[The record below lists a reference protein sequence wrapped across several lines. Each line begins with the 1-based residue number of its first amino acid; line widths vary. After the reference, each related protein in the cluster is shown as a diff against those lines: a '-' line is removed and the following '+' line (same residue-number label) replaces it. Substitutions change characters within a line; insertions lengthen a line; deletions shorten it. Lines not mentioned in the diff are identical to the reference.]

1 MIGLRLRQR
10 LPEPHHSGRVA
21 IARAEMRGAMVA
33 RSSKMK
39 VFRVPIG
46 FHDAYVAAPSQ
57 KAAIEAWGSDRNVF
71 ARGEAEVVTDPALT
85 AEPLARPGEVVKRLR
100 GTAAE
105 QLAALPPNK
114 TAASRATEAGG
125 ADRRAPQQ
133 GGALGA
139 RRQAKPA
146 RKMPPRPS
154 RAALDRAEAAL
165 AQAGDDKEA
174 ALKRLREQEAALAK
188 ERARLEKAHRAELE
202 KLKTKRDKA
211 AAAYAQAMERWRSS

>member
-1 MIGLRLRQR
+1 M
-10 LPEPHHSGRVA
+10 
-21 IARAEMRGAMVA
+21 A
-33 RSSKMK
+33 RSSRLK

-57 KAAIEAWGSDRNVF
+57 KAAIEAWGSDRDVF
-71 ARGEAEVVTDPALT
+71 ARGEAELVTDPKLT

-114 TAASRATEAGG
+114 AATPRTKEARATIIGRGEKETRPAP
-125 ADRRAPQQ
+125 RAT
-133 GGALGA
+133 
-139 RRQAKPA
+139 QAKPP
-146 RKMPPRPS
+146 RKVAPRPS
-154 RAALDRAEAAL
+154 RAALEHAEAAL
-165 AQAGDDKEA
+165 AQAGDEKER

-211 AAAYAQAMERWRSS
+211 AAAYEQAMERWRQS